1 MSMSPPLVVRT
12 KRGILIPCVSVSVA
26 VRGLLDQKAVEYVLV
41 LNGVAG
47 GTVVVDLQDVDVVES
62 NRLVCQ
68 EHQHQHQHQQPSVSA
83 ADLSAAVASGSVV
96 LTVPVMTADEAEEY
110 GAAIAR
116 RVVGDL

>member
-68 EHQHQHQHQQPSVSA
+68 EHQHQHQQPSVSA